1 LEIRPGD
8 CQILIA
14 FGRFGLRLHD
24 VHLGNALELQLLP
37 GVVQSLVGERQRLFV
52 DARLLIG
59 VNKVPVDVL
68 DLGDGRN
75 DLVLEGNVGNLL
87 VVFSNAKKPQV
98 RPEAKPGEAVPDE
111 LSAVEGIQLR
121 RQSCCNVLFVV
132 CRLLS
137 KSNDT
142 PVPVGKA

>member
-1 LEIRPGD
+1 LSD
-8 CQILIA
+8 LIA

-87 VVFSNAKKPQV
+87 VVLAMRRNRRFGPKPN
-98 RPEAKPGEAVPDE
+98 PA
-111 LSAVEGIQLR
+111 S
-121 RQSCCNVLFVV
+121 S
-132 CRLLS
+132 S
-137 KSNDT
+137 
-142 PVPVGKA
+142 